1 MGNASVPG
9 SYPSS
14 NIARVSL
21 DYETGSVAVLRT
33 DGALLVDTLS
43 PRPESSHVKCSTF
56 FPSES
61 RMEISVGEETVS
73 ITLGTVNDRTDLPV
87 VYLDQNHWIDFA
99 RWRKGSDQLS
109 ADTQR
114 FYETLAEAALQQRV
128 IVPLSSAHLA
138 ETSKRGGLTRLDLAS
153 TMLTYSAG
161 WQMRSVLALRRAELR
176 VLFELIAPLERG
188 DVFTLAPEAILDM
201 NPSTARAD
209 LGDELGELVR
219 RQTWATTLVSLLLDS
234 EPDEDAGGEAAHNWA
249 QSFRGLADAMKG
261 NERAKQMSRDLTRMR
276 FISDLGEDFLRA
288 ASTAMPS
295 EDFPRWMAECE
306 YALSGVPA
314 LGRVRELMH
323 LRITN
328 SDDKW
333 EAHDLNDMMF
343 LSYAAGY
350 ADLVIGEKK
359 MINLLKRCDGRV
371 SPGAKLHR
379 RADQAQGDLDS
390 LLAVGVQV
398 EM

>member
-1 MGNASVPG
+1 
-9 SYPSS
+9 
-14 NIARVSL
+14 VSL
-21 DYETGSVAVLRT
+21 NYETGSVAILRT
-33 DGALLVDTLS
+33 DGELLVDTLS
-43 PRPESSHVKCSTF
+43 SLPDSGPVTCSTF
-56 FPSES
+56 FPNES

-73 ITLGTVNDRTDLPV
+73 MTLGTVNDHTDLPV

-99 RWRKGSDQLS
+99 RWRKGSDRLS
-109 ADTQR
+109 TDTQR

-128 IVPLSSAHLA
+128 IVPLSSAHLS

-176 VLFELIAPLERG
+176 VLFELIAPLNRS

-201 NPSTARAD
+201 TPSTVSAD
-209 LGDELGELVR
+209 LGDELGGLVR

-234 EPDEDAGGEAAHNWA
+234 EPDEDAGGEAALDWA
-249 QSFRGLADAMKG
+249 QSFRGLADAMRG
-261 NERAKQMSRDLTRMR
+261 NERAKLMSRDLTRMR

-288 ASTAMPS
+288 ASAAMPS
-295 EDFPRWMAECE
+295 ENFPKWMAECE
-306 YALSGVPA
+306 DILSGVPA

-333 EAHDLNDMMF
+333 EAHDLNDMLF
-343 LSYAAGY
+343 LSCAAGY
-350 ADLVIGEKK
+350 ADLVIGERK
-359 MINLLKRCDGRV
+359 MINLLKRCAGNV

-379 RADQAQGDLDS
+379 RADQAQGDLDR
-390 LLAVGVQV
+390 LLAVGVPV